1 MPEESWKNIGM
12 ETRTL
17 IRTLKRTIIRNGQ
30 SRVLYGF
37 SVLFGFLFFTGFILK
52 PRGHIHQILNKKN
65 RSAF

>member
-37 SVLFGFLFFTGFILK
+37 SVLFGFLFFT
-52 PRGHIHQILNKKN
+52 
-65 RSAF
+65 

>member
-30 SRVLYGF
+30 SRVLYGV

-52 PRGHIHQILNKKN
+52 LRGHIHQI
-65 RSAF
+65 